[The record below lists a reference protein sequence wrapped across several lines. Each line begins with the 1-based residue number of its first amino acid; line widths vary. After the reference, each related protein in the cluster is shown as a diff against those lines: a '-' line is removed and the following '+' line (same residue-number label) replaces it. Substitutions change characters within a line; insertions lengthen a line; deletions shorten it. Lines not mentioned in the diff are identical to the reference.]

1 MNSGVAIRQIIEE
14 KLLALAGTYKVAWDN
29 AHFKETPGI
38 PHLACTFDNT
48 YSENIAFGC
57 QREHLLIEIQVFT
70 PFGEG
75 SNRNLQIADS
85 IKDGFSRYSY
95 GYLTCTTSRI
105 ARIGQ
110 VKEWHQR
117 DVLIDAY
124 YDNHV

>member
-1 MNSGVAIRQIIEE
+1 MNSGVAIREIIEE

-29 AHFKETPGI
+29 AHFKESPGI
-38 PHLACTFDNT
+38 PHMSCLIDNT

-57 QREHLLIEIQVFT
+57 QREYLLITIEVFT

-75 SNRNLQIADS
+75 SNRNLQIADT
-85 IKDGFSRYSY
+85 IKDGFAKYAD

-124 YDNHV
+124 YDNHI